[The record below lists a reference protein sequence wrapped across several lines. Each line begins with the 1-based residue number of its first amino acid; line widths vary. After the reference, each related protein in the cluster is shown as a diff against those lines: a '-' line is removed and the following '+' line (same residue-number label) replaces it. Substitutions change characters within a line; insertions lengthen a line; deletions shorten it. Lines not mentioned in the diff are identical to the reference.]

1 MSNWWM
7 FLISVTCFLQACT
20 LMALFVRLT
29 DVLDRLNKCNVSVD
43 AEVLTASSGSTIL
56 ITPAVPLSQV
66 QRERIKES
74 LSGAATGVEFVLLDD
89 SLKAQISSGAPE

>member
-1 MSNWWM
+1 MSSWWM
-7 FLISVTCFLQACT
+7 LLISVTCFLQACT
-20 LMALFVRLT
+20 LMCLFVRLT

-56 ITPAVPLSQV
+56 ITPAVPLSQE